1 VASTVHASSGRAESA
16 EALAQEAVDLIRRS
30 DLLLLRWYAFMNL
43 GRVLGF
49 LGRIPDA
56 ASAADKATEA
66 ARLKGSVVAERR
78 ARRRRHGW
86 GLDVPHRPVVPLP
99 GRSCGW

>member
-1 VASTVHASSGRAESA
+1 MHASSGRAESA

-43 GRVLGF
+43 GRVLEL
-49 LGRIPDA
+49 LGRIPD

-66 ARLKGSVVAERR
+66 ARLTGSVVAERR
-78 ARRRRHGW
+78 ARRRRHGS